1 MISLLS
7 LFSVLA
13 YAAAPIIR
21 GDFNV
26 SGGQAT
32 YSLPIEVVPGRNGHQ
47 PALAISYAS
56 DSPNGYLGMGWNLSG
71 LSSITRCGK
80 NLAKDGRWGGVRL
93 NDDDRYCLDGQRLVA
108 ITGQDGGH
116 LTEYRLEN
124 NGYSKIVSFKNHY
137 NGHGPSHFKVW
148 KKDGSVYEYG
158 MEDTAQVNLPGQSH
172 IYKWALN
179 KITDHTKSNHIEFKY
194 YEYNGAGRHRISSI
208 HYMGGSV
215 EFGYE
220 ARSDSTSQLLMGSK
234 LTRPQRLS
242 KIYVK
247 NQSAQTVRNYSL
259 TYRENNSAATGRSLL
274 ESIKLCSGGGTAKC
288 SSPIKFEW
296 QDAHNQEIQ
305 SVSNTGILGPRYFD
319 LQRDGHQE
327 IYGVMNNSTKSCSR
341 YSSYADGWK
350 VKDVNGVVHSNVS
363 NRFALIGSLDS
374 PTLGFSSTINRLS
387 SERCSYSSSRDKK
400 WNYYIKLS
408 RGEVVGSYDKNDSGN
423 LSSYPEG
430 KINADF
436 DGNGKQT
443 LTDSSRQVIDI
454 DNDGKD
460 DTYYYSNTEK
470 RFNYYLS
477 SNSQGKRY
485 YQLMPNTESVR
496 VTDINNDGYKD
507 LVTVER
513 HKSNGAWIIF
523 YLFNGSTFSY
533 DTEIVAHHDI
543 SDVQFFDYN
552 ADGYPDLYTNK
563 NIHKNNF
570 GRISWGSHLRTGIQ
584 NFSGVTDLNSDG
596 RTDLV
601 LGESNKVKSVHVSK
615 PYAQDKIH
623 KITEEGLVYSI
634 SYKPAS
640 DTNVH
645 TQKRYFKYPVVNST
659 PTRYL
664 VSHVN
669 KKPDG
674 YSATTYDYLYEG
686 AKSHRKGLGFLGFDK
701 ITVTETGEVVTK
713 TTSEFKAGRE
723 DATNFDLRQSG
734 KPSKVLIQ
742 KKKIASDTFHIA
754 KETTYSY
761 SAKSKD
767 GVNGV
772 KYHEVYASSV
782 EVKHYD
788 NQGTHLK
795 TTTTTTE
802 KDKNGFGNVVEKT
815 TNVVGATANSGSF
828 TTKDIFDYVSNGTT
842 QTFQVLSITSTNVPN
857 IDTVFNQF
865 IYGITK
871 YCGTDGKVYVKP
883 NDQFVLIHGDI
894 DVPLI
899 LKRMKYFYRF
909 DVSTN
914 SNSQNWSDQQGS
926 LVNVS
931 EATFNAAKPRSC
943 GALAYQDFD
952 GDGRKE
958 LTSSHLNVTQLVTK
972 SGSEF
977 WQVGAIKK
985 STQSITD
992 NTSGDVKTT
1001 VSDFEYTAKGLL
1013 SKQTITPTAYQ
1024 SGGVSGRNLIT
1035 RYGYDDFGNITS
1047 QSVSGS
1053 DLDIRTTSTAYDSN
1067 QLYIDKVT
1075 NAKGHVTDYTYDVSG
1090 RLTEEIAPNGR
1101 KVTYQYDS
1109 FGRLIKETHPGTN
1122 NFVAY
1127 GYLSAGAEECGDS
1140 DTETLRCVKTIPNHG
1155 GESWVQLDFAGREV
1169 RSGVK
1174 SFDGRIAYTDTHWD
1188 RNGRKTSVSRP
1199 YFKYDPVYHVEF
1211 EYDTLNR
1218 EILKKEPSATG
1229 GQTLWRT
1236 NYNAFTT
1243 TLTDARGF
1251 DHKTTTNVLGHILKK
1266 EEAFGKPDYSYQTY
1280 TYFPDGKLKSSVDSK
1295 GNSTHVEYDNLGYRS
1310 KLDDPDL
1317 GVWAYKYN
1325 AAGELLEKTDGNSVT
1340 TTYRYDSLGRKVYQ
1354 KDGSNAASTWVYDE
1368 RGKVSLGALTS
1379 MSGHGSSSSYY
1390 YNASGLLE
1398 ERATFID
1405 NEKFSTLYV
1414 YDEYERLA
1422 REVRPNGTDTSLANV
1437 AVKLAKGT
1445 NPKNRLALEYLYNQE
1460 GYLAQI
1466 RSPYTYA
1473 DVAFVEQSFR
1483 DEIDLLIKETLN
1495 VARQYLNKA
1504 ERYAQQKDFFQG
1516 KVNEYNSKTIGLHHL
1531 DSASLQ
1537 ILGSE
1542 NIFRLKRWCDA
1553 NGKCYLRPGS
1563 WVILHDDVSIPID
1576 ITLDGAI
1583 YELQQR
1589 LGDTSN
1595 GVRNYHS
1602 SLINTGLTDSAFKQM
1617 GLSPAGDFRVVDY
1630 DKNGTLNLM
1639 AANDAYGARA
1649 DSSTQQELVF
1659 SAEELQQAA
1668 DISNRHYLY
1677 YTDLARDLLALA
1689 KKVLA
1694 LKEVY
1699 CDAANRMVGA
1709 NHNDVSIA
1717 SQCRDDKGNIENRPN
1732 QIDYLNALK
1741 TNSKLAEASQSGA
1754 YQIYWQRRE
1763 TDAYGHTLSET
1774 LGNGLVNTYYHSAST
1789 GKPMMI
1795 TTHKTGQVLSHRYK
1809 EITGK
1814 QNAFVGSSDATRW
1827 LEYQYDDH
1835 NNVTQR
1841 YDQSLGI
1848 RDFYTY
1854 DGLDR
1859 VKTNNIVFDNGSS
1872 QANVTKNS
1880 AFSYDSIGNILSKT
1894 GVSGTYEYSS
1904 IGAGAHAV
1912 TKANGLT
1919 YQYDAVG
1926 NMVSAKRS
1934 NSTTERTL
1942 SWTAFNKP
1950 SEITRNGKTVSFSY
1964 DANHNR
1970 YKKVSGSQTTV
1981 YIDKTYERVTDV
1993 ATGEVQHQHFVYAEG
2008 KLIALNSQ
2016 SENADG
2022 SITNKQVRF
2031 LHYDALNSV
2040 DMITDL
2046 YGYVVERRS
2055 YDAFGKQRDITPQ
2068 GEANTKYSYVEQMVL
2083 TNRGYTGHEEIEEVG
2098 LIHMNGRVYD
2108 QTLGRFVSA
2117 DPIIQAPFVT
2127 NSFNRYAYVWNNPMK
2142 YIDPTGF
2149 RLVEFGGGSEG
2160 TGRSVHTSDSGKK
2173 THFDRNGRNTG
2184 SESRSYSDT
2193 DSEPS
2198 KRQNVEEARGSLK
2211 EPNAREQLEI
2221 LDRLINQGI
2230 SSEVAPGVY
2239 EYLSNFNDP
2248 SFTHQ
2253 DTLSAEGD
2261 CNGCVYS
2268 SIGPAD
2274 IVLGVYSVGV
2284 GIVHGVRSLAAWG
2297 AGRLGALNSA
2307 SNMAYKAASNVHRW
2321 TPKDKHLLGST
2332 AKRAAKFNSNSIS
2345 DVQRVVAEALRSSS
2359 ARFMKNNAD
2368 DSFRVV
2374 ADLGRE
2380 IGSKGQTSVRVIIG
2394 NDGKIWNAFP
2404 VNAK

>member
-1 MISLLS
+1 MNTKMPTLFCLKNPMAKQSKLHNYLRLTLFSLLS
-7 LFSVLA
+7 LFSILA
-13 YAAAPIIR
+13 YAAAPVIR

-47 PALAISYAS
+47 PTLAISYAS

-80 NLAKDGRWGGVRL
+80 NLAKDGLWGGVRL
-93 NDDDRYCLDGQRLVA
+93 NDNDRYCLDGQRLVA
-108 ITGQDGGH
+108 ISGKDGGH

-124 NGYSKIVSFKNHY
+124 NGFSKIVSFKTNY
-137 NGHGPSHFKVW
+137 SGHGPSHFKVW

-158 MEDTAQVNLPGQSH
+158 VESSAQAILPNQSH
-172 IYKWALN
+172 IYKWALS
-179 KITDHTKSNHIEFKY
+179 KITDHTKNNHITFKY
-194 YEYNGAGRHRISSI
+194 DKNPSVGSHKIDEIS
-208 HYMGGSV
+208 YVGGSV
-215 EFGYE
+215 KFDYVD
-220 ARSDSTSQLLMGSK
+220 RTDSTTQYLVGSK
-234 LTRPQRLS
+234 LTRSQRLS

-247 NQSAQTVRNYSL
+247 NQSAQSVRNYNLNYRQSVA
-259 TYRENNSAATGRSLL
+259 TYRSLL
-274 ESIKLCSGGGTAKC
+274 TSVQMCSGGGTSKC
-288 SSPIKFEW
+288 SNAIKFEW
-296 QDAHNQEIQ
+296 QSKSKPSYYQQ
-305 SVSNTGILGPRYFD
+305 NTGMLEPRFFD
-319 LQRDGHQE
+319 ADRNGYKEIFGKIQNAPREASCERHTPRIAGSGWRIKAPSGHVFDSVGSNFVITGSINSPSIATQGIRWGRWQYGDKEYYCRGDNNMYYLRE
-327 IYGVMNNSTKSCSR
+327 ISGC
-341 YSSYADGWK
+341 
-350 VKDVNGVVHSNVS
+350 
-363 NRFALIGSLDS
+363 
-374 PTLGFSSTINRLS
+374 LS
-387 SERCSYSSSRDKK
+387 
-400 WNYYIKLS
+400 
-408 RGEVVGSYDKNDSGN
+408 GSYDPKGDGN
-423 LSSYPEG
+423 FEAYCSNETP
-430 KINADF
+430 F
-436 DGNGKQT
+436 DGNGDGKKYKLKDT
-443 LTDSSRQVIDI
+443 FENTADF
-454 DNDGKD
+454 DNDGID
-460 DTYYYSNTEK
+460 DLFKLDNGTLQYK
-470 RFNYYLS
+470 LS
-477 SNSQGKRY
+477 GRAHSIQHIRPHNNASRI
-485 YQLMPNTESVR
+485 LLI
-496 VTDINNDGYKD
+496 DINNDGYTD
-507 LVTVER
+507 FVSHGNNQFAIYT
-513 HKSNGAWIIF
+513 
-523 YLFNGSTFSY
+523 FNGVGFYNSQNISI
-533 DTEIVAHHDI
+533 DRHD
-543 SDVQFFDYN
+543 SPSFFDYN
-552 ADGYPDLYTNK
+552 SDGYPELL
-563 NIHKNNF
+563 KNNKILRNKF
-570 GRISWGSHLRTGIQ
+570 GTISESEVIHTLSENHTIDIKEKDTWFWFSPTQSYVSYPSVSH
-584 NFSGVTDLNSDG
+584 SDVNG
-596 RTDLV
+596 DGWVDLV
-601 LGESNKVKSVHVSK
+601 VGKKDEHKSILK
-615 PYAQDKIH
+615 TTPYAQDKIH

-634 SYKPAS
+634 GYKPAS
-640 DTNVH
+640 DTSVH

-664 VSHVN
+664 VSHMN
-669 KKPDG
+669 KKPHG
-674 YSATTYDYLYEG
+674 YRATTYDYLYEG
-686 AKSHRKGLGFLGFDK
+686 AKSHRRGLGFLGFDK
-701 ITVTETGEVVTK
+701 ITVTENSEIK
-713 TTSEFKAGRE
+713 TTTESEFTPRNSAGVI
-723 DATNFDLRQSG
+723 TDLRLAG
-734 KPSKVLIQ
+734 KPTRITV
-742 KKKIASDTFHIA
+742 KKNGKIVKDTHFQ
-754 KETTYSY
+754 SY
-761 SAKSKD
+761 HAVTRK
-767 GVNGV
+767 GINGV
-772 KYHEVYASSV
+772 KYYETSPKV
-782 EVKHYD
+782 VKVDHYD
-788 NQGTHLK
+788 NNGNRVK
-795 TTTTTTE
+795 TTTTTTK

-871 YCGTDGKVYVKP
+871 YCDTDGKVYVKP

-909 DVSTN
+909 DVSTT
-914 SNSQNWSDQQGS
+914 SNSQNWSDQQGA
-926 LVNVS
+926 LVTVS

-943 GALAYQDFD
+943 GALTYQDFN

-958 LTSSHLNVTQLVTK
+958 LTSSHLNVTQLSTK

-1001 VSDFEYTAKGLL
+1001 ISDFEYTAKGLL
-1013 SKQTITPTAYQ
+1013 RKQTITPTAYQ

-1035 RYGYDDFGNITS
+1035 RYDYDDFGNITS

-1053 DLDIRTTSTAYDSN
+1053 DLGLRTTSTVYDSN

-1075 NAKGHVTDYTYDVSG
+1075 NAKGHVTDYTYDASG
-1090 RLTEEIAPNGR
+1090 LLTEEIAPNGR

-1127 GYLSAGAEECGDS
+1127 GYLSAGAEECGNL
-1140 DTETLRCVKTIPNHG
+1140 DTETLRCVKTIPNQG

-1169 RSGVK
+1169 RSGVT
-1174 SFDGRIAYTDTHWD
+1174 SFDGRIAYTDTRWD
-1188 RNGRKTSVSRP
+1188 RNGRKTSVTRP
-1199 YFKYDPVYHVEF
+1199 YFINDPVFHVEF

-1218 EILKKEPSATG
+1218 EILKKEPGATG

-1266 EEAFGKPDYSYQTY
+1266 EEAVGKPDYSYQTY

-1325 AAGELLEKTDGNSVT
+1325 AAGELLEKTDANSVT

-1354 KDGSNAASTWVYDE
+1354 KDGSSAASTWVYDG
-1368 RGKVSLGALTS
+1368 RGKTSLGALTS
-1379 MSGHGSSSSYY
+1379 MSGHGSNSEFYY
-1390 YNASGLLE
+1390 HANGLLAE
-1398 ERATFID
+1398 KATFID
-1405 NEKFSTLYV
+1405 GEKFSALYG
-1414 YDEYERLA
+1414 YDDFERLKT
-1422 REVRPNGTDTSLANV
+1422 EVRPNGLDSSSVNSPINLAS
-1437 AVKLAKGT
+1437 ATKAS
-1445 NPKNRLALEYLYNQE
+1445 NRLALEYLYNDK
-1460 GYLAQI
+1460 GYLALI

-1473 DVAFVEQSFR
+1473 DTKFSHPSYRA
-1483 DEIDLLIKETLN
+1483 EIDQLIKETLN
-1495 VARQYLNKA
+1495 VAKQYLNKA

-1516 KVNEYNSKTIGLHHL
+1516 KANEYNSKTIGLHHL

-1576 ITLDGAI
+1576 ITLEGAI

-1589 LGDTSN
+1589 LGDSRN

-1602 SLINTGLTDSAFKQM
+1602 SLIDTGLTDSAFKQM

-1659 SAEELQQAA
+1659 SAEDLQQAA

-1677 YTDLARDLLALA
+1677 YTDLARDLLTLVDKVQALSN
-1689 KKVLA
+1689 
-1694 LKEVY
+1694 VY
-1699 CDAANRMVGA
+1699 CEAKHNLVGNSSEA
-1709 NHNDVSIA
+1709 PGSVNCQNKA
-1717 SQCRDDKGNIENRPN
+1717 EEKPN
-1732 QIDYLNALK
+1732 QLTHLK
-1741 TNSKLAEASQSGA
+1741 SLYTNSELAEASQSGA

-1795 TTHKTGQVLSHRYK
+1795 TTHKTGQVLSQRYK

-1859 VKTNNIVFDNGSS
+1859 VKTNNIVLDNGSS

-1904 IGAGAHAV
+1904 IGAGPHAV

-1934 NSTTERTL
+1934 NNSTERTL

-1993 ATGEVQHQHFVYAEG
+1993 STGEVQHQHFVYAEG

-2055 YDAFGKQRDITPQ
+2055 YDAFGKQRDVTWQ
-2068 GEANTKYSYVEQMVL
+2068 VAKRDEKHRYVAQLVL

-2127 NSFNRYAYVWNNPMK
+2127 NSFNRYAYVWNNPLK
-2142 YIDPTGF
+2142 YIDPTGYIVH
-2149 RLVEFGGGSEG
+2149 LAGGVALGNNGIIVVASNGNQIVSQTKNQDLIGDPSSYQSYGNYGGS
-2160 TGRSVHTSDSGKK
+2160 SVAENIISSMSKASIQFQVLQAAHAVKVYMSEANDETVEESLDSETEKHESFDDLLDDSIRDENGSERKSRIYTSDEEGSLEKFREVTDKDSEKPIKNGYIARDKKSGDWITWRPSSTGTWGQDGNKVGDGDPTISRKKKGDKK
-2173 THFDRNGRNTG
+2173 TTKIRF
-2184 SESRSYSDT
+2184 
-2193 DSEPS
+2193 
-2198 KRQNVEEARGSLK
+2198 
-2211 EPNAREQLEI
+2211 
-2221 LDRLINQGI
+2221 
-2230 SSEVAPGVY
+2230 
-2239 EYLSNFNDP
+2239 
-2248 SFTHQ
+2248 
-2253 DTLSAEGD
+2253 
-2261 CNGCVYS
+2261 
-2268 SIGPAD
+2268 
-2274 IVLGVYSVGV
+2274 
-2284 GIVHGVRSLAAWG
+2284 
-2297 AGRLGALNSA
+2297 
-2307 SNMAYKAASNVHRW
+2307 
-2321 TPKDKHLLGST
+2321 PKDKN
-2332 AKRAAKFNSNSIS
+2332 RY
-2345 DVQRVVAEALRSSS
+2345 D
-2359 ARFMKNNAD
+2359 
-2368 DSFRVV
+2368 
-2374 ADLGRE
+2374 
-2380 IGSKGQTSVRVIIG
+2380 
-2394 NDGKIWNAFP
+2394 NDGDWGR
-2404 VNAK
+2404 